1 MQQKYCAAQSSADRI
16 SLFPVR
22 LPRTR
27 QPSAFG
33 RGRVL
38 CRLARALAEFPR
50 LLGQHLHLAL
60 DIVRL
65 QSQHVLDVSRPHQ
78 LLGKFERARDVS
90 LGESHRLFGYVL
102 GALAGG
108 LGLTFEGAHGLVR
121 RGNKAVEGL
130 PRLVDAL
137 FGKRPHFRGNIETI
151 VGGHTH
157 LLCGVG
163 CYAGEARNL
172 LKYQRPNRPSA
183 PARTKVCGSGPST
196 LRTALPSVARKSPIT
211 RRSKRGRALATH
223 RLTHHFLSE
232 KQTRFFFS

>member
-33 RGRVL
+33 RSRVL

-65 QSQHVLDVSRPHQ
+65 QSQHVLDISRPQQ

-108 LGLTFEGAHGLVR
+108 LGLPFEGAHGLVR
-121 RGNKAVEGL
+121 RGNKAVESL
-130 PRLVDAL
+130 PRLLDAL
-137 FGKRPHFRGNIETI
+137 FGKRLHVRGNIETI
-151 VGGHTH
+151 ARGHSR
-157 LLCGVG
+157 LLCGG
-163 CYAGEARNL
+163 L
-172 LKYQRPNRPSA
+172 LRRRGVRPAQIPTSQPPLSA
-183 PARTKVCGSGPST
+183 CAKVKACGTGSST
-196 LRTALPSVARKSPIT
+196 LRTAL
-211 RRSKRGRALATH
+211 
-223 RLTHHFLSE
+223 
-232 KQTRFFFS
+232 